1 MEAVLARHGT
11 GDARD
16 PQDKGYRGGRLE
28 EVFLKLTS
36 EK

>member
-1 MEAVLARHGT
+1 MADVLAKHHDAEAGK
-11 GDARD
+11 GD
-16 PQDKGYRGGRLE
+16 YRGGRLE